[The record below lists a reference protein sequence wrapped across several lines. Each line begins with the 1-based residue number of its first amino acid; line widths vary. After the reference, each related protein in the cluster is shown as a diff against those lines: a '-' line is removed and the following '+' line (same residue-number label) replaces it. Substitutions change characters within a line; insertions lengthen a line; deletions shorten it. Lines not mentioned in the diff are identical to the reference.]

1 MISNIKI
8 SMHLFIE
15 HLEIQCIINMLSNVE
30 MK

>member
-15 HLEIQCIINMLSNVE
+15 YLEIQCIINMLSNVE